1 LLIPNSKFRKIQ
13 LNESNQTLYL
23 SRIYDASMKKSI
35 IYTCILAL
43 WATFGTAQS
52 ALNSIQQKITVWQ
65 STTGLANASIAITV
79 SDNQTNEKL
88 IESKPQLSLVPASI
102 LKTITTATALE
113 VFGPDFRFQT
123 TLSYSGAVRNDT
135 LFGDLQIMGGGDPT
149 LGSKYF
155 PDSKPFLEEWV
166 KALQG
171 NHIKA
176 ITGNLILDA
185 TIYESQMIPNTWIW
199 EDIGNYYGAGASGIS
214 IYDNLYEIHLKSESE
229 ADKPTQIIRT
239 VPEIPNLE
247 LTNEVLSSD
256 LNSDQAYVFGSPE
269 ENRRVIRGTIP
280 KNRSDFVVKA
290 SVPNPSALL
299 ASEFRKKLSENGI
312 SVSGATKFEKIK
324 PRPSNQ
330 LSVIQPPPLRDIIKV
345 TNHESVNLFAEH
357 FLKHLAYQKSGLGTT
372 KDGCKFVMQFWKDKG
387 LNMNGFFMNDGSG
400 LSRFNA
406 ITASQIVA
414 VLNYMKTKSA
424 YSEDFY
430 QSLPAAGDGTLSKF
444 SQQDF
449 PNECLR
455 AKSGSMTR
463 VRSYAGYLTTIS
475 GRQLSFAIMLNN
487 FSFSQKEASKKIE
500 ELLVELR
507 KL

>member
-1 LLIPNSKFRKIQ
+1 MS
-13 LNESNQTLYL
+13 
-23 SRIYDASMKKSI
+23 KSI

-43 WATFGTAQS
+43 WVTFGTAQS
-52 ALNSIQQKITVWQ
+52 ALNSIQQKITTWQ
-65 STTGLANASIAITV
+65 TSAGLANASIGIAV
-79 SDNQTNEKL
+79 SDSRTNEKL

-113 VFGPDFRFQT
+113 VFGPDFCFQT
-123 TLSYSGAVRNDT
+123 TLSYSGTVHNDT
-135 LFGDLQIMGGGDPT
+135 LIGDLQIIGGGDPT

-155 PDSKPFLEEWV
+155 PDSNTFLKEWI
-166 KALQG
+166 KALQD

-185 TIYESQMIPNTWIW
+185 TMYESQMIPNTWIW

-214 IYDNLYEIHLKSESE
+214 FYDNLYEIHLKSESE
-229 ADKPTQIIRT
+229 ADKSAQIIRI

-256 LNSDQAYVFGSPE
+256 LNSDQAYVFGNPE

-290 SVPNPSALL
+290 SIPNPAVLL
-299 ASEFRKKLSENGI
+299 ASEFSKKLSENGI
-312 SVSGATKFEKIK
+312 SVSGATKYEKIK
-324 PRPSNQ
+324 PVPSTK
-330 LSVIQPPPLRDIIKV
+330 LSVIQSPPLRDIIKV
-345 TNHESVNLFAEH
+345 TNYESVNLFAEH
-357 FLKHLAYQKSGLGTT
+357 FLKHLAFQKSGFGTT
-372 KDGCKFVMQFWKDKG
+372 KDGCKFVMQFWKDRG
-387 LNMNGFFMNDGSG
+387 MDMTGFFMNDGSG

-406 ITASQIVA
+406 ITASQITS

-487 FSFSQKEASKKIE
+487 FSGSQSEAKRKIE
-500 ELLVELR
+500 EILVDLR

>member
-1 LLIPNSKFRKIQ
+1 MLIANAKFQRIH
-13 LNESNQTLYL
+13 LNDSDQTLYL
-23 SRIYDASMKKSI
+23 SQTYNVSMGKLI
-35 IYTCILAL
+35 FYTLIFTL
-43 WATFGTAQS
+43 WATFGTAQN
-52 ALNSIQQKITVWQ
+52 ALNSVQQKIAGWQ
-65 STTGLANASIAITV
+65 TTSGLENASIGIAV
-79 SDNQTNEKL
+79 SDNQTSEKL
-88 IESKPQLSLVPASI
+88 IESKPQLSLAPASI

-113 VFGPDFRFQT
+113 VFGSDFRFQT
-123 TLSYSGAVRNDT
+123 ILSYSGMVRNDT
-135 LFGDLQIMGGGDPT
+135 LFGDLQIIGGGDPT

-166 KALQG
+166 KALQDK
-171 NHIKA
+171 HIKV
-176 ITGNLILDA
+176 ISGSLILDA

-214 IYDNLYEIHLKSESE
+214 VYDNLYEIYLKSESE
-229 ADKPTQIIRT
+229 AEKPSQIIRI
-239 VPEIPNLE
+239 VPQIPNLE

-269 ENRRVIRGTIP
+269 DNKRVVRGTIP

-290 SVPNPSALL
+290 SVPSPAALL
-299 ASEFRKKLSENGI
+299 ANEFRKKISGNGI
-312 SVSGATKFEKIK
+312 SFSGATKYEKVK
-324 PRPSNQ
+324 TEPSNQ
-330 LSVIQPPPLRDIIKV
+330 LSVIQSPPLRDIIKV

-357 FLKHLAYQKSGLGTT
+357 FLKHLAFQKSGFGTIE
-372 KDGCKFVMQFWKDKG
+372 DGCKFVIQFWKDKG
-387 LNMNGFFMNDGSG
+387 LNMSGFFMNDGSG

-406 ITASQIVA
+406 ITASQIVS

-424 YSEDFY
+424 YTADFY

-487 FSFSQKEASKKIE
+487 FSLSLKEASKKIE

>member
-1 LLIPNSKFRKIQ
+1 MR
-13 LNESNQTLYL
+13 
-23 SRIYDASMKKSI
+23 KSI
-35 IYTCILAL
+35 IYTCIFTL
-43 WATFGTAQS
+43 WTTIGTAQS
-52 ALNSIQQKITVWQ
+52 ELNSIQQKITAWQ

-113 VFGPDFRFQT
+113 VFGPDFHFQT
-123 TLSYSGAVRNDT
+123 TLSYSGAVHNDT
-135 LFGDLQIMGGGDPT
+135 LIGDLQIIGGGDPT
-149 LGSKYF
+149 LGSEYF
-155 PDSKPFLEEWV
+155 PESKRFMEEWL
-166 KALQG
+166 KALQEK
-171 NHIKA
+171 HIKA

-229 ADKPTQIIRT
+229 ADKPTQIIRI

-247 LTNEVLSSD
+247 LKNEVLSSD

-269 ENRRVIRGTIP
+269 DNKRVIRGSIP

-290 SVPNPSALL
+290 SVPNPAVLL
-299 ASEFRKKLSENGI
+299 ASEFRKKLSESGI
-312 SVSGATKFEKIK
+312 SVSGATKYEKIK
-324 PRPSNQ
+324 PEPSNQ
-330 LSVIQPPPLRDIIKV
+330 LSVIQSPQLRDIIKI

-357 FLKHLAYQKSGLGTT
+357 FLKHLAYQKSGFRTT

-387 LNMNGFFMNDGSG
+387 LDMNGFFMNDGSG

-406 ITASQIVA
+406 ITASQIVS

-487 FSFSQKEASKKIE
+487 FSFNQKEASKKIE

>member
-1 LLIPNSKFRKIQ
+1 MS
-13 LNESNQTLYL
+13 
-23 SRIYDASMKKSI
+23 KSI

-52 ALNSIQQKITVWQ
+52 ALNSIQQKITAWQ
-65 STTGLANASIAITV
+65 TSAGLANASIGITV
-79 SDNQTNEKL
+79 SDNETKEKL

-123 TLSYSGAVRNDT
+123 TLSHSGMVRNDT
-135 LFGDLQIMGGGDPT
+135 LFGDLQIIGGGDPT

-166 KALQG
+166 KALQD

-185 TIYESQMIPNTWIW
+185 TIYESQMVPNTWIW

-229 ADKPTQIIRT
+229 ADQPTQIIRI

-247 LTNEVLSSD
+247 LTDEVLSSD
-256 LNSDQAYVFGSPE
+256 LNSDQAYVYGSPE

-290 SVPNPSALL
+290 SVPNPAALL
-299 ASEFRKKLSENGI
+299 ASDFRKKLSRSGI
-312 SVSGATKFEKIK
+312 SVSGATKYEKVK
-324 PRPSNQ
+324 TEPSIQ
-330 LSVIQPPPLRDIIKV
+330 LSVIQSPPLRDIIKV

-357 FLKHLAYQKSGLGTT
+357 FLKHLAFQKSGLGTT

-387 LNMNGFFMNDGSG
+387 LDMSGFFMNDGSG

-406 ITASQIVA
+406 ITASQIVS

-444 SQQDF
+444 SQQEF

-487 FSFSQKEASKKIE
+487 FSGSQSEAKRKIE
-500 ELLVELR
+500 EILVDLR
-507 KL
+507 RL